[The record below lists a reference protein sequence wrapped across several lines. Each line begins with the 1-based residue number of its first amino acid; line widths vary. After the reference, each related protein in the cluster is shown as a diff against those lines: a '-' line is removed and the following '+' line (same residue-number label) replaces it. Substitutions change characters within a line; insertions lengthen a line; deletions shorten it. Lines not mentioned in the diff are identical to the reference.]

1 MTYTVKISDSSVKA
15 RSIIKMLK
23 ELSKDYSF
31 LEIYEES
38 PILSEEI
45 QKELD
50 KRLQFVETNPELG
63 KSWPQ
68 VKATLVN

>member
-1 MTYTVKISDSSVKA
+1 
-15 RSIIKMLK
+15 MLR

-50 KRLQFVETNPELG
+50 KRLQFVESNPELG

-68 VKATLVN
+68 IKATLVK